1 LPYDGP
7 KVPVIHDLSDIEC
20 PEFHIAAKARWFAEN
35 IPISVAG
42 ACRVHSVS
50 KYSQKRIEEV
60 LKLPVSMIDLVPPG
74 VDDIFKPQSEQRIRE
89 ICGKYNLTPKRFI
102 LSVATLEPR
111 KNLLGL
117 FNAWKSL
124 PDDLRRQYPLVL
136 VGKKGWLNRE
146 LEDQLQSFIQT
157 RQVVLTGYVP
167 TEELPV
173 FYSACCLFAYV
184 SFYEGFGMPIAE
196 ALACKAQVLA
206 SNTTSMPEVGGNKAI
221 YIDPENIVQMNAV
234 LKKML
239 TANDRGHESF
249 HSSPVFSWDDSVEK
263 LLDSLSKCACE
274 A

>member
-1 LPYDGP
+1 
-7 KVPVIHDLSDIEC
+7 
-20 PEFHIAAKARWFAEN
+20 
-35 IPISVAG
+35 
-42 ACRVHSVS
+42 
-50 KYSQKRIEEV
+50 
-60 LKLPVSMIDLVPPG
+60 
-74 VDDIFKPQSEQRIRE
+74 
-89 ICGKYNLTPKRFI
+89 
-102 LSVATLEPR
+102 
-111 KNLLGL
+111 
-117 FNAWKSL
+117 
-124 PDDLRRQYPLVL
+124 
-136 VGKKGWLNRE
+136 
-146 LEDQLQSFIQT
+146 
-157 RQVVLTGYVP
+157 VLTGYVP